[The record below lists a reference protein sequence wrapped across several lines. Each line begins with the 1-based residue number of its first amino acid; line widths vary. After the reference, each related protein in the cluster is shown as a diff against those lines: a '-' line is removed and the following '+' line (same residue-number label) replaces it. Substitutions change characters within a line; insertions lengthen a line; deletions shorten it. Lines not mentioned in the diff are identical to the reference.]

1 MSNIVQAHIQITGTR
16 PLLWHAFGPD
26 ALPLEKQERSGVAG
40 NDPAEWRSTVLMLPD
55 TRQLYLRPAYIFGC
69 LRDGARHTRRKRGT
83 LQPYLVATLQVVDD
97 LVLIDHRFVPKEP
110 LPTDPTQPVYL
121 DVQSVKNPGTKA
133 RNVRYRVAAAAG
145 WHCAFTIQW
154 DKTVISRAEM
164 EAVAL
169 DAGRLCGVGDGRNIG
184 YGRFAVERFAVLTDA
199 PPVAA
204 EA

>member
-1 MSNIVQAHIQITGTR
+1 
-16 PLLWHAFGPD
+16 
-26 ALPLEKQERSGVAG
+26 
-40 NDPAEWRSTVLMLPD
+40 
-55 TRQLYLRPAYIFGC
+55 
-69 LRDGARHTRRKRGT
+69 
-83 LQPYLVATLQVVDD
+83 VATLQVVEPVIPTTNR
-97 LVLIDHRFVPKEP
+97 VLPPEP

-133 RNVRYRVAAAAG
+133 RNLRYRVAAAAG

-164 EAVAL
+164 ETVAL
-169 DAGRLCGVGDGRNIG
+169 DAGRLCGLGDGRNIG
-184 YGRFAVERFAVLTDA
+184 YGRFAVETFEVLTDA